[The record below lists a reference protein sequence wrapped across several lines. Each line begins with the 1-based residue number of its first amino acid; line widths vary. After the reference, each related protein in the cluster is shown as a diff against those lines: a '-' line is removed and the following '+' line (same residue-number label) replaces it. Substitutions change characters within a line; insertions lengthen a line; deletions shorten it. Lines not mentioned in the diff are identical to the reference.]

1 MAPDDEP
8 DDGKVE
14 ENVFDYG
21 DRTMFQLRA
30 QSFTIEEEYGTMMA
44 QPPLPSGAVETP
56 PLDQEATPAETAPG
70 DPIARLEQ
78 KLDAALRMIAILQ
91 HKVESI
97 DATLAR
103 ALNR

>member
-1 MAPDDEP
+1 MVPDDETP
-8 DDGKVE
+8 EKKGD

-30 QSFTIEEEYGTMMA
+30 QSFAIEEEYGTMMA
-44 QPPLPSGAVETP
+44 PPTMPA
-56 PLDQEATPAETAPG
+56 AETAAPDAEAAPAEVTAE
-70 DPIARLEQ
+70 DPIVRLEQ
-78 KLDAALRMIAILQ
+78 KLDAALRMIAVLQ